1 MAKRSFF
8 LRRWSVWLKQRTGMR
23 TAACVYSSC
32 SMHQCLWDGSPGLGP
47 DGCQDPGWAH
57 YPDIIKGLK
66 QEPFGDCTSWFFPPK
81 YLAPNFLPVI
91 WPLLATAAAD
101 LHAEHLLLVPLP
113 PKKGRGGGVKVASR
127 HGSAGRNQMEYQSF
141 NFSRCWRKHVNS
153 E

>member
-8 LRRWSVWLKQRTGMR
+8 LRRWSVWLKQRAGMR

-66 QEPFGDCTSWFFPPK
+66 REPFGDCTSWFFPPK

-91 WPLLATAAAD
+91 WPLLATATAD
-101 LHAEHLLLVPLP
+101 LHAEHLLSVPP
-113 PKKGRGGGVKVASR
+113 PPFFWSKVASR
-127 HGSAGRNQMEYQSF
+127 YVPTKRNTSLF
-141 NFSRCWRKHVNS
+141 TLADVGDST
-153 E
+153 